1 MKIIL
6 SFLITAIPVL
16 ILAQERVCLPE
27 DETSLDPTLVTFVA
41 DMKKAIDTRD
51 EKWIYSVLDKHVV
64 SSYGEE
70 EGIETFKM
78 YWSPDNDS
86 TDFWPYLT
94 RVIHMGGVYLRD
106 DNDQSGRYQFVFP
119 YVYDMELDLEDDYF
133 MMGVITGKNVN
144 LRTAP
149 RKDAEVVTQLTYNV
163 VHFIPLEEEELTK
176 MNNSPQ
182 GDPDWYHVMTLDK
195 KYRGWVYWQY
205 VYDLHGPRLFLFKDN
220 VGKWMI
226 SAFVAGD

>member
-1 MKIIL
+1 
-6 SFLITAIPVL
+6 
-16 ILAQERVCLPE
+16 
-27 DETSLDPTLVTFVA
+27 
-41 DMKKAIDTRD
+41 
-51 EKWIYSVLDKHVV
+51 
-64 SSYGEE
+64 
-70 EGIETFKM
+70 M

-94 RVIHMGGVYLRD
+94 RVINMGGVFLRD

-119 YVYDMELDLEDDYF
+119 YVYVMELDLEDDYF

-144 LRTAP
+144 LRAAP

-176 MNNSPQ
+176 MNHSPQ
-182 GDPDWYHVMTLDK
+182 GDPEWFHVMTFDK
-195 KYRGWVYWQY
+195 KHQGWVYWQY

-220 VGKWMI
+220 AGKWKI